1 MPISTTPDTTGTTHK
16 PPGLPLISALYIS
29 QYVGIGFL
37 YFGVASILR
46 AEGIDLESIGAVRLL
61 GLLWIVKVLWAPL
74 VDAFSPPGAGH
85 YRSWLLVLQPLTA
98 LSLLALIPFG
108 NVADNLT
115 PLLIVMAVFITLSA
129 TQDIATDAIVTRY
142 VPDDK
147 QGAAN
152 ATASAGQW
160 IGNVLGGGA
169 ALLLYDLA
177 GWAPAIIAL
186 TILAA
191 LPVLFVLRFAE
202 PRVETAESSSVRTRY
217 KQLGGALS
225 GKRQRIWLTVVT
237 PTFWACGV
245 GVYPLVQTALVDH
258 GWSLSS
264 IALLMGVTTALPG
277 IIGPVLC
284 ARAIDAWGTA
294 RAALWS
300 GGAAAVTTLAL
311 IPVLMGSTDTL
322 VTSIL
327 VCLYVAAMASVS
339 TIVYRVHVSL
349 SRAEFAGGDFTALT
363 SAGIAATSIVGFLSY
378 YLAASS
384 YALAAVVL
392 AIGAAAGAV
401 LAFRF
406 INRPM
411 KESA

>member
-1 MPISTTPDTTGTTHK
+1 MHR

-74 VDAFSPPGAGH
+74 VDAFSPTGAGH

-108 NVADNLT
+108 DVANNMT
-115 PLLIVMAVFITLSA
+115 PLLVIMTIFITLSA

-142 VPDDK
+142 VPEEK

-160 IGNVLGGGA
+160 VGNILGGGA

-177 GWAPAIIAL
+177 GWVPAVIAL
-186 TILAA
+186 TVLAA
-191 LPVLFVLRFAE
+191 LPIPFVLRFAE
-202 PRVETAESSSVRTRY
+202 PRASEPSTAGVRTRY
-217 KQLGGALS
+217 KQLGQAIS
-225 GKRQRIWLTVVT
+225 GKQQRFWLTVVT

-258 GWSLSS
+258 GWSLSR

-277 IIGPVLC
+277 IVGPVLC
-284 ARAIDAWGTA
+284 ARAIDTWGTA

-300 GGAAAVTTLAL
+300 GVAAAVTTLTL
-311 IPVLMGSTDTL
+311 IPVLMGNSNTL

-363 SAGIAATSIVGFLSY
+363 SAGIAATSIVGFLAY

-392 AIGAAAGAV
+392 SVGAAAGAV